1 MRIFKQLVF
10 VILTVIAFGGC
21 QKELNFD
28 GAVSVGTLKSAVTG
42 DCNPITVNGIFRV
55 DSVLT
60 NENYVDV
67 QINVSFGGTF
77 EVKSDTV
84 NGFSFYKV
92 GSVPIGLSTVRLYP
106 SGKPV
111 AAGPTTFTVMYD
123 STVCTFTINVIANTA
138 GGAVYSLGGS
148 PGNCSSFNVFGTY
161 NAGTALNAGDSVTFT
176 VNVTTPGTYSI
187 ATGIVNGMTFAASG
201 VFINTGIQQVI
212 LYGALTSTPAN
223 SGIFSFSPT
232 GGGTTCSFSITVSPG
247 GTPAVYVLGGSPT
260 NCTGVALTGT
270 YMAGFATSASNT
282 AKVDVTVT
290 TIGSYS
296 MSTTTQNGVKFS
308 AAGTFTLAGTQQV
321 ILTANT
327 VTPTGSGT
335 FNYIITGASSTCT
348 FPVTFA
354 AAAPPAVFTLTGD
367 PGVCNPAS
375 VNGTYTV
382 GTALNATN
390 TIDLEAT
397 VTTAGPYSITTNT
410 VGGMK
415 FIKTGVFSSTGTF
428 PVTLTAT
435 AGSNPTTPGV
445 NTLTPTG
452 NSGSMCTFD
461 INVTGPSDRIYT
473 FDIGSTH
480 YTGPCSGVLLGSVP
494 DQMDITGGSGT
505 NIFSLT
511 LNNAI
516 GLISTG
522 AYSGTSTAGKY
533 ASFQYLEGFPTPTFQ
548 LVGDPA
554 LPVPFTTNLSATVTS
569 IDMINGI
576 IIGTFSGTVRDASL
590 NLITITNGTFK
601 ADF

>member
-1 MRIFKQLVF
+1 MRIFKQLAVVLF
-10 VILTVIAFGGC
+10 TVIAFGGC

-28 GAVSVGTLKSAVTG
+28 GAISVGTLKSAVTG

-60 NENYVDV
+60 NENFVDV

-92 GSVPIGLSTVRLYP
+92 GNVPLGLSTVRLYP
-106 SGKPV
+106 TGKPV
-111 AAGPTTFTVMYD
+111 TAGPTTFTVMYD

-138 GGAVYSLGGS
+138 GGAVYTLGGS

-161 NAGTALNAGDSVTFT
+161 TAGTALNSGDSVTFI
-176 VNVTTPGTYSI
+176 VNVTTPGTYTI
-187 ATGIVNGMTFAASG
+187 ATGTANGMTFAASG
-201 VFINTGIQQVI
+201 VFTSPGIQQVT
-212 LYGALTSTPAN
+212 LHGALTSTPAN
-223 SGIFSFSPT
+223 SGTFSFSPT
-232 GGGTTCSFSITVSPG
+232 GGGTTCSFPITVLSG

-260 NCTGVALTGT
+260 NCTGVVLTGT
-270 YMAGFATSASNT
+270 YMAGVATNASNT
-282 AKVDVTVT
+282 AKVDVNVT
-290 TIGSYS
+290 TIGSYTL
-296 MSTTTQNGVKFS
+296 STPTLNGVKFS
-308 AAGTFTLAGTQQV
+308 ATGTFTATGSQQV
-321 ILTANT
+321 TLAANT
-327 VTPTGSGT
+327 ATPTGSGT
-335 FNYIITGASSTCT
+335 FNYVISGASTTCT

-367 PGVCNPAS
+367 PLVCNPAM

-382 GTALNATN
+382 GTPLNATN

-415 FIKTGVFSSTGTF
+415 FVTTGVFTSTGVF

-435 AGSNPTTPGV
+435 AGGNPTTAGI
-445 NTLTPTG
+445 NILTPTG
-452 NSGSMCTFD
+452 NSGSMCSFI
-461 INVTGPSDRIYT
+461 INVTGPSDRVYRFT
-473 FDIGSTH
+473 IGTTV
-480 YTGPCSGVLLGSVP
+480 YTGPCGGLLLGSVP
-494 DQMDITGGSGT
+494 DQMSITGGSGT

-511 LNNAI
+511 LSNAV
-516 GLISTG
+516 GLITTG
-522 AYSGTSTAGKY
+522 AYSGTSAAGKY
-533 ASFQYLEGFPTPTFQ
+533 ASFQYLEGFPAPTFQ

-554 LPVPFTTNLSATVTS
+554 LPIPFNTNLSATVTS
-569 IDMINGI
+569 IDMINGV

-590 NLITITNGTFK
+590 NLVTITNGTFK